1 MLKLLPT
8 LLQTQPQKQ
17 LTLLKALQTQL
28 LKLLKVLLLL
38 LPTLLKALQK
48 LLLRLLNKLKA
59 FQKKRAVPQGAALF
73 LCRYIMTVMASP
85 RVSASWAI

>member
-8 LLQTQPQKQ
+8 LLLKQPPKLLTQLLQ
-17 LTLLKALQTQL
+17 LLKALQTQL

-38 LPTLLKALQK
+38 QPKLQK

-73 LCRYIMTVMASP
+73 LCRYIIDCNGLTA
-85 RVSASWAI
+85 R